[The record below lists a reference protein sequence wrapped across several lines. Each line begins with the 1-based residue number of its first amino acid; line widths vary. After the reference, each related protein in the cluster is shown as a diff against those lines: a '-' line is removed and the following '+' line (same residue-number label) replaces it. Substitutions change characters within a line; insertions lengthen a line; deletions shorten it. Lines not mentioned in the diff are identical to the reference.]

1 MTSVGA
7 VCSNLPA
14 CHGKYRLSVFHYYFG
29 RHNFVIL
36 KTVYIGHL
44 SAFIISHI
52 FQHFKKSVLHQI

>member
-29 RHNFVIL
+29 RDNFVVL

-52 FQHFKKSVLHQI
+52 FQHFKKSVFLQI